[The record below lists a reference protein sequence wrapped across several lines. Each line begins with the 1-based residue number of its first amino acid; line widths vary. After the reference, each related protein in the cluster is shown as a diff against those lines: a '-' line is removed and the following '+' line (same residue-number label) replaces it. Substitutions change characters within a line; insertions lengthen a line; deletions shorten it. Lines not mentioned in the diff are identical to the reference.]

1 MNDAIS
7 AAIEAEIA
15 RRLLVAVAPAEAA
28 LEKER
33 AALEAARAELTRTI
47 ASLTAARP
55 PLPPAPAPALSDDD
69 AASTISAPT
78 SVAGYNEPTV
88 VLTHPATLEFIF
100 NTIFP
105 KVYSTWWYVLR
116 NAFNAD
122 PTEFSVVASHFSG
135 KDAQP
140 HYTIRR
146 RFAQLGQDGIH
157 ETHPDGNPRW
167 HTQAIHVYYW
177 PIRDTGFAPKRRYT
191 HATIMESG
199 AVIRIAE
206 WP

>member
-55 PLPPAPAPALSDDD
+55 PPAPAPAPIDDD
-69 AASTISAPT
+69 AASTVSAPA
-78 SVAGYNEPTV
+78 SVAGYNETTV

-100 NTIFP
+100 NTIYP
-105 KVYSTWWYVLR
+105 KVYSTWWYALR

-122 PTEFSVVASHFSG
+122 PTEFTVLASHYSG
-135 KDAQP
+135 TDTQP

-146 RFAQLGQDGIH
+146 RFPQLGRDGVH

-167 HTQAIHVYYW
+167 HTQSIHVYYW
-177 PIRDTGFAPKRRYT
+177 PVRDTGFAPKRRYT
-191 HATIMESG
+191 HATIMEG
-199 AVIRIAE
+199 KTVIRIAE